1 MDFKT
6 VLSSLIKQFNDQNV
20 RYGLMGGFA
29 LGLWGVARAT
39 VDLDFL
45 VDRRDMGKVDA
56 IMKTL
61 GYSVKFNS
69 DNVTQY
75 ESPLAVFG
83 EIDFLHAFRESGM
96 SMLER
101 TVDREVFS
109 GALKVRVLIPE
120 DIIGLKMQAI
130 KNNPSRK
137 DTDIL
142 DIKMLIE
149 VRGHKLD
156 WTIIDRY
163 ATLLDAH
170 DVVAEFRK

>member
-6 VLSSLIKQFNDQNV
+6 VLSSLIKQFNDQDV

-29 LGLWGVARAT
+29 LGLWGVTRAT

-45 VDRRDMGKVDA
+45 IDRRDMGKVDA
-56 IMKTL
+56 VMKTL

-83 EIDFLHAFRESGM
+83 EIDYLHAFRESGM

-101 TVDREVFS
+101 TVERDVFA
-109 GALKVRVLIPE
+109 GDLKIRVLIPE

-137 DTDIL
+137 AADIL

-149 VRGHKLD
+149 ARGQKLD
-156 WTIIDRY
+156 WALIERY
-163 ATLLDAH
+163 TALLDAH
-170 DVVAEFRK
+170 DILAEFRK

>member
-6 VLSSLIKQFNDQNV
+6 VLSSLIKQFNDQDV

-45 VDRRDMGKVDA
+45 IDKRDMGKVDA
-56 IMKTL
+56 IMKPL

-83 EIDFLHAFRESGM
+83 EVDCLHAFRESGM
-96 SMLER
+96 LMLER
-101 TVDREVFS
+101 TVEREVFAGS
-109 GALKVRVLIPE
+109 LKVRVLTPE
-120 DIIGLKMQAI
+120 DIIGLKLQAI

-156 WTIIDRY
+156 WTLIDRY
-163 ATLLDAH
+163 AALLDAH